1 MKNIFP
7 KEIITESIEYHR
19 HRFLRKSNIV
29 YLILLIGLIIL
40 VFLLPIIHIDLYS
53 ASPGMIRPQKEL
65 NLVNSPINGKVEQV
79 NIEENSFVH
88 IGDTLLMLDDRE
100 ISMAIQRLN
109 NQLDSLRIKT
119 RDLQYLIRSK
129 YYNKDS
135 ILTSLHKSHLQEYQH
150 KTKSLKDN
158 LNWIKKDFNR
168 QEQLFKRGVISRKEF
183 ENSLEQFEAA
193 KNALLLCRSQ
203 QIRIWQN
210 ELQAKQ
216 SEIRKLHAQ
225 QLELEKN
232 KSLHY
237 IIAPVDGTIQDLV
250 GIEKNNFLYTGS
262 SVAHISP
269 KTDLLVECYVKPTDI
284 GMIKKNHP
292 VTFQVDAFDHNYWG
306 SATGKII
313 QISDDNL
320 FIDKMPMYKVICS
333 MNESSLVLSKNIHG
347 KLKKGMTL
355 NARFFIAN
363 RSLIQLLFD
372 KLNDWY

>member
-19 HRFLRKSNIV
+19 YKFLRKSHIV
-29 YLILLIGLIIL
+29 YLVLLIGLLIL
-40 VFLLPIIHIDLYS
+40 TFLLPIIHVDIYS
-53 ASPGMIRPQKEL
+53 ASPGMIRPQKEM
-65 NLVNSPINGKVEQV
+65 NLINSPINGKVEQV

-88 IGDTLLMLDDRE
+88 VGDTLLMLDDKE
-100 ISMAIQRLN
+100 ISQAIQRLN
-109 NQLDSLRIKT
+109 DQLDSLRMKT
-119 RDLQYLIRSK
+119 YDLQYLIRTK
-129 YYNKDS
+129 YYNSDS
-135 ILTSLHKSHLQEYQH
+135 IISSLYKSQLQEYMH
-150 KTKSLKDN
+150 KTKRLKDN
-158 LNWIKKDFNR
+158 FNWITKDFIR

-183 ENSLEQFEAA
+183 EINEEQFAAA

-203 QIRIWQN
+203 QKRVWQN
-210 ELQAKQ
+210 ELQVNL
-216 SEIRKLHAQ
+216 SEIRILRAQ

-232 KSLHY
+232 KNLHY

-262 SVAHISP
+262 SIAHISP

-292 VTFQVDAFDHNYWG
+292 VTFQIDAFDHNYWG
-306 SATGKII
+306 SATGEII

-320 FIDKMPMYKVICS
+320 FINKMPMFKVICS
-333 MNESSLVLSKNIHG
+333 INETSLRLGKNIHG
-347 KLKKGMTL
+347 TLKKGMTL
-355 NARFFIAN
+355 KARFFIAN
-363 RSLIQLLFD
+363 RSLNQLLFD

>member
-1 MKNIFP
+1 MKNILP
-7 KEIITESIEYHR
+7 KEVITESIEYHR
-19 HRFLRKSNIV
+19 HRFLRKSHIV
-29 YLILLIGLIIL
+29 YSVLLIGLIIL
-40 VFLLPIIHIDLYS
+40 AFLLPIIHIDLYS
-53 ASPGMIRPQKEL
+53 ASPGMIRPQKEM
-65 NLVNSPINGKVEQV
+65 NLINSPINGKVEQV

-88 IGDTLLMLDDRE
+88 VGDTLLMLDDRE
-100 ISMAIQRLN
+100 VSKAIQRLT

-119 RDLQYLIRSK
+119 HDLQYLIKTTYHNS
-129 YYNKDS
+129 DS
-135 ILTSLHKSHLQEYQH
+135 IVSALHKSHLQEYQH

-158 LNWIKKDFNR
+158 LNWITKDLRR
-168 QEQLFKRGVISRKEF
+168 QEQLFKRGVISKKEF

-203 QIRIWQN
+203 QKRIWQN
-210 ELQAKQ
+210 ELQTRQ
-216 SEIRKLHAQ
+216 SEIRILHAQ

-237 IIAPVDGTIQDLV
+237 IVAPVEGTIQDLV
-250 GIEKNNFLYTGS
+250 GIDKNNFLYTGS
-262 SVAHISP
+262 SIAHISP

-292 VTFQVDAFDHNYWG
+292 VSFQIDAFDHNYWG
-306 SATGKII
+306 SATGKIV

-320 FIDKMPMYKVICS
+320 FINKMPMYKVICS
-333 MNESSLVLSKNIHG
+333 MNESSLVLGKNIRG

>member
-19 HRFLRKSNIV
+19 YKFLRKSHIV
-29 YLILLIGLIIL
+29 YLVLLIGLLIL
-40 VFLLPIIHIDLYS
+40 TILLPIIHVDLYS
-53 ASPGMIRPQKEL
+53 ASPGMIRPQKEM
-65 NLVNSPINGKVEQV
+65 NLINSPINGKVELV

-88 IGDTLLMLDDRE
+88 IGDTLLMLDDKE
-100 ISMAIQRLN
+100 VSQAIKRLN
-109 NQLDSLRIKT
+109 DQLDSLRMKT
-119 RDLQYLIRSK
+119 YDLKYLIRTK
-129 YYNKDS
+129 FYNSDS
-135 ILTSLHKSHLQEYQH
+135 ILSSLYKSQLQEYRL
-150 KTKSLKDN
+150 KTKSLKDD
-158 LNWIKKDFNR
+158 LNWIAKDFSR
-168 QEQLFKRGVISRKEF
+168 QEQLFKLGVISRKEF
-183 ENSLEQFEAA
+183 ENSEEQLTTA

-203 QIRIWQN
+203 QKRIWQN
-210 ELQAKQ
+210 ELQVKL
-216 SEIRKLHAQ
+216 SEIRILHAQ

-232 KSLHY
+232 KNLHY

-262 SVAHISP
+262 SIAHISP

-292 VTFQVDAFDHNYWG
+292 VTFQIDAFDHNYWG

-320 FIDKMPMYKVICS
+320 FINKMPMYKVICS
-333 MNESSLVLSKNIHG
+333 MNESRLLMGKNIHG
-347 KLKKGMTL
+347 TFKKGMTL
-355 NARFFIAN
+355 KARFFIAN
-363 RSLIQLLFD
+363 RSLNQLLFD

>member
-29 YLILLIGLIIL
+29 YLVLLIGLIIL
-40 VFLLPIIHIDLYS
+40 TLLLPIIHIDLYS
-53 ASPGMIRPQKEL
+53 ASPGMIRPQKEM
-65 NLVNSPINGKVEQV
+65 NLINSPINGKVEQV

-88 IGDTLLMLDDRE
+88 VGDTLLMLDDKE
-100 ISMAIQRLN
+100 VSKAIQQLN

-119 RDLQYLIRSK
+119 HDLQYLIKTK
-129 YYNKDS
+129 YYKNDS
-135 ILTSLHKSHLQEYQH
+135 IHTSLHKSHLQEYQH

-158 LNWIKKDFNR
+158 LNWITKDFSR

-203 QIRIWQN
+203 QKRIWQN
-210 ELQAKQ
+210 ELQTRQ
-216 SEIRKLHAQ
+216 SEIRILHAQ
-225 QLELEKN
+225 QQELEKN

-250 GIEKNNFLYTGS
+250 GIDKNNFLYTGS
-262 SVAHISP
+262 SIAHISP

-320 FIDKMPMYKVICS
+320 FINKMPMYKVICS
-333 MNESSLVLSKNIHG
+333 MNERSLLLGENIHG

>member
-19 HRFLRKSNIV
+19 YKFLRKSHIV
-29 YLILLIGLIIL
+29 YLVLLVGLIIL
-40 VFLLPIIHIDLYS
+40 TILLPIIRVDLYS
-53 ASPGMIRPQKEL
+53 ASPGMIRPQKEM
-65 NLVNSPINGKVEQV
+65 NLINSPINGKVELV

-88 IGDTLLMLDDRE
+88 IGDTLLMLDDKE
-100 ISMAIQRLN
+100 VSQAIKRLN
-109 NQLDSLRIKT
+109 DQLDSLRMKT
-119 RDLQYLIRSK
+119 YDLKYLIRTK
-129 YYNKDS
+129 FYNSDS
-135 ILTSLHKSHLQEYQH
+135 ILSSLYKSQLQEYRL
-150 KTKSLKDN
+150 KTKSLKDD
-158 LNWIKKDFNR
+158 LNWIAKDFSR

-183 ENSLEQFEAA
+183 ENSEEQLTTA

-203 QIRIWQN
+203 QKRIWQN
-210 ELQAKQ
+210 ELQVKL
-216 SEIRKLHAQ
+216 SEIRILHAQ

-232 KSLHY
+232 KNLHY

-262 SVAHISP
+262 SIAHISP

-292 VTFQVDAFDHNYWG
+292 VTFQIDAFDHNYWG

-320 FIDKMPMYKVICS
+320 FINKMPMYKVICS
-333 MNESSLVLSKNIHG
+333 MNESRLLMGKNIHG
-347 KLKKGMTL
+347 TFKKGMTL
-355 NARFFIAN
+355 KARFFIAN
-363 RSLIQLLFD
+363 RSLNQLLFD

>member
-19 HRFLRKSNIV
+19 YKFLRKSHIV
-29 YLILLIGLIIL
+29 YLVLLIGLLIL
-40 VFLLPIIHIDLYS
+40 TILLPIIHVDLYS
-53 ASPGMIRPQKEL
+53 ASPGMIRPQKEM
-65 NLVNSPINGKVEQV
+65 NLINSPINGKVELV

-88 IGDTLLMLDDRE
+88 IGDTLLMLDDKE
-100 ISMAIQRLN
+100 VSQAIKRLN
-109 NQLDSLRIKT
+109 DQLDSLRMKT
-119 RDLQYLIRSK
+119 YDLKYLIRTK
-129 YYNKDS
+129 FYNSDS
-135 ILTSLHKSHLQEYQH
+135 ILSSLYKSQLQEYRL
-150 KTKSLKDN
+150 KTKSLKDD
-158 LNWIKKDFNR
+158 LNWIAKDFSR

-183 ENSLEQFEAA
+183 ENSEEQLTTA

-203 QIRIWQN
+203 QKRIWQN
-210 ELQAKQ
+210 ELQVKL
-216 SEIRKLHAQ
+216 SEIRILHAQ

-232 KSLHY
+232 KNLHY

-262 SVAHISP
+262 SIAHISP

-292 VTFQVDAFDHNYWG
+292 VTFQIDAFDHNYWG

-320 FIDKMPMYKVICS
+320 FINKMPMYKVICS
-333 MNESSLVLSKNIHG
+333 MNESRLLMGKNIHG
-347 KLKKGMTL
+347 TFKKGMTL
-355 NARFFIAN
+355 KARFFIAN
-363 RSLIQLLFD
+363 RSLNQLLFD